1 VWALSTRLCEE
12 SSEKTLRLRCV
23 WVFDPRGRQRGVG
36 DPAARAVGAQKCTI
50 AGEDPAYAAG
60 SGVRA
65 HTTIP
70 LVGVFDDQ
78 HHLFQQ
84 ASIYVEAGT
93 LFIAATDGVTEARS
107 PSGEF
112 FGMDRFVEVA
122 AANRALSEPELAQ
135 AIVDA
140 VLNFCENDRRDDIAV
155 VAARFL

>member
-1 VWALSTRLCEE
+1 M
-12 SSEKTLRLRCV
+12 
-23 WVFDPRGRQRGVG
+23 
-36 DPAARAVGAQKCTI
+36 
-50 AGEDPAYAAG
+50 
-60 SGVRA
+60 
-65 HTTIP
+65 
-70 LVGVFDDQ
+70 
-78 HHLFQQ
+78 
-84 ASIYVEAGT
+84 EAGT